1 MRFSKYEPQAV
12 SEAFN
17 EMEPVTE
24 GWGIAVW
31 RLMTLWC
38 LAYGLV
44 QAAVF
49 HKSIEVIRRE
59 FSKKDVIDA
68 FKKSD
73 LLCKHV
79 KSECDRIYKEYKK
92 GDSSV
97 TSKLPG
103 GFWNEIA
110 KGSVAN
116 SPDFS
121 PLRSFVTW
129 GTSIS
134 NGTAV
139 SQKIGDYE
147 IFVEWDTDEIFAIY
161 VILYSEKNKVFIKN
175 KINPPQESV
184 LYKI

>member
-1 MRFSKYEPQAV
+1 MRFSKYEPEVV

-31 RLMTLWC
+31 RLLTLWC
-38 LAYGLV
+38 LSLG
-44 QAAVF
+44 AVGSTAIY
-49 HKSIEVIRRE
+49 KTIEIIRRE

-73 LLCKHV
+73 LLCDHV
-79 KSECDRIYKEYKK
+79 KSECDRIYKEHKK
-92 GDSSV
+92 EDSSV
-97 TSKLPG
+97 TPKLPS
-103 GFWNEIA
+103 GFWNEIT
-110 KGSVAN
+110 KGSAVG
-116 SPDFS
+116 SKDFN

>member
-1 MRFSKYEPQAV
+1 MRFSKYEPEVV

-17 EMEPVTE
+17 DMEPVSE

-31 RLMTLWC
+31 RFLTLWC
-38 LAYGLV
+38 I
-44 QAAVF
+44 AAGAPVGTAL
-49 HKSIEVIRRE
+49 HGTIEIIRRE

-103 GFWNEIA
+103 GFWNEIT
-110 KGSVAN
+110 KGSAVG
-116 SPDFS
+116 SSDFN

-129 GTSIS
+129 GTNIS
-134 NGTAV
+134 SGTAI

-147 IFVEWDTDEIFAIY
+147 IFIEWDTDDIFAIY
-161 VILYSEKNKVFIKN
+161 VILYSEKSGRFIKE
-175 KINPPQESV
+175 KINPPQESI
-184 LYKI
+184 LYKL